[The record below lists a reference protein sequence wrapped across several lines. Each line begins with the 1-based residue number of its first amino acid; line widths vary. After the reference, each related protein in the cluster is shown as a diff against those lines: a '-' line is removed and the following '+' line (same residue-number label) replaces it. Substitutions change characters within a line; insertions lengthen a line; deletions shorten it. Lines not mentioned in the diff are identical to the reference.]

1 MKNLLKIIYLIL
13 SLLLLTKAAF
23 GLTSEW
29 SQGDMSKVRLI
40 SPFSNNNNQDQIILG
55 LQYSMEPG
63 WKTYWKSPGDGGFP
77 QTLIWDGSKNVKE
90 ITLQWPKPKEF
101 EILGLRSIGYEND
114 VIFPLIIDIK
124 DKTKI
129 TNLDIS
135 INYLVCKDI
144 CIPGN
149 ARIFLDLPP
158 GSANTTEFYYLVE
171 KAISSLPVNNKEISF
186 INNFKTKAYV
196 NQDNILLEV
205 KAETNLNFN
214 NPEILIHT
222 PFGLPVINSIID
234 YSLDY
239 KSLSASFNFD
249 KKLIT
254 DENFIIEVLLIDK
267 NHNFSFIDNI
277 ELEESNKFNL
287 SQNPILFYILVSLV
301 GGLILN
307 LMPCVLPVL
316 SIKIMS
322 VLKND
327 IKEARISFIFT
338 SFGIVF
344 SFVALGLTL
353 LVLKKLGISIS
364 WGMQFQQPY
373 FLVMI
378 SAVIFLFMM
387 NMFDQFEFKIPKFIS
402 SSKFINKNVNSYS
415 QDFFNGFFATL
426 MATPCSAPF
435 VGTAVTAAFTQSS
448 AILLTIFFFLGLG
461 MSTPYLLICF
471 FPQLVSYL
479 PKPGIWMKYLKYFLG
494 FLLFLTTLWL
504 SNILLNFFN
513 FYFIFSSIL
522 LLIILIYRKKLIYFN
537 NPISFIVL
545 LLFLSLPTFSFFEQ
559 NEELK
564 LDKEW
569 QNFSSIKINELIKE
583 NIVFLDI
590 TADWCATCQFNKVNV
605 LNSDKIKNL
614 FASNKVILVRGDWTK
629 PNKNINK
636 FLNNYN
642 RFGIPFNAFF
652 SSSYP
657 EGLILSELLSE
668 KEINNAINIIKK

>member
-1 MKNLLKIIYLIL
+1 MKKLLKIIYLIL
-13 SLLLLTKAAF
+13 SLVLLTKAVF

-77 QTLIWDGSKNVKE
+77 QTLIWDESKNVKE

-196 NQDNILLEV
+196 NQDDILLEV

-267 NHNFSFIDNI
+267 NHNFAFIDNI

-344 SFVALGLTL
+344 SFVALGLVL
-353 LVLKKLGISIS
+353 LVLKQLGISIS

-448 AILLTIFFFLGLG
+448 VILLTIFFFLGLG

-583 NIVFLDI
+583 NIVFVDI

-614 FASNKVILVRGDWTK
+614 FAANKVILVRGDWTK
-629 PNKNINK
+629 PNKNINQ

>member
-1 MKNLLKIIYLIL
+1 MKKLLKIIYLIL

-149 ARIFLDLPP
+149 ARIFLDFPP

-214 NPEILIHT
+214 NPEIFIHT

-327 IKEARISFIFT
+327 IKEARISFIST
-338 SFGIVF
+338 SCGIVF
-344 SFVALGLTL
+344 SFVALGLVL
-353 LVLKKLGISIS
+353 LVLKQLGISIS

-415 QDFFNGFFATL
+415 HDFFNGFFATL

-435 VGTAVTAAFTQSS
+435 VGTAVTAAFTQSP

-522 LLIILIYRKKLIYFN
+522 LLIILIYRKKLIYLN

-559 NEELK
+559 NEESK

-569 QNFSSIKINELIKE
+569 KNFSSIKINELIKE
-583 NIVFLDI
+583 NIVFVDI

-614 FASNKVILVRGDWTK
+614 FSTNKVILVRGDWTK

>member
-1 MKNLLKIIYLIL
+1 VKNLFKIISLIL
-13 SLLLLTKAAF
+13 SLGLLAKSAF

-29 SQGDMSKVRLI
+29 SEGDMSKVRLI
-40 SPFSNNNNQDQIILG
+40 SPLSNNNNQEQIILG

-77 QTLIWDGSKNVKE
+77 QTLIWDGSENVKD
-90 ITLQWPKPKEF
+90 ITLKWPQPKEF
-101 EILGLRSIGYEND
+101 EILGLSSIGYENE
-114 VIFPLIIDIK
+114 VIFPLIIDIR

-149 ARIFLDLPP
+149 ARIFLELPP

-186 INNFKTKAYV
+186 INNFTTKAFV

-205 KAETNLNFN
+205 YAKTNLNFN
-214 NPEILIHT
+214 NPEIFIHT

-239 KSLSASFNFD
+239 KSLNASFNFD

-344 SFVALGLTL
+344 SFVALGLVL
-353 LVLKKLGISIS
+353 LVLKQLGISIS

-415 QDFFNGFFATL
+415 HDFFNGFFATL

-448 AILLTIFFFLGLG
+448 AILITIFFFLGLG

-504 SNILLNFFN
+504 LNILLNFFN

-522 LLIILIYRKKLIYFN
+522 LLIILVYRKKLIYLN
-537 NPISFIVL
+537 KPISFIVL
-545 LLFLSLPTFSFFEQ
+545 LLFLTLPTFSFFEK

-583 NIVFLDI
+583 NIVFVDI
-590 TADWCATCQFNKVNV
+590 TADWCATCQFNKINV

-614 FASNKVILVRGDWTK
+614 FANNKVILVRGDWTK
-629 PNKNINK
+629 PNRNINK